1 MEMSSN
7 SCPWFTELHSAP
19 FFSAPVLTPAIEYL
33 SISELPIL
41 SPAFCNLTVFCLTHP
56 CLFFFFNQVIQSPF
70 LWLYLLAFLY
80 SFFFPRTL
88 HALVSGVPF
97 LISAVDLFSV
107 ASQSFLPVE
116 ISAWNENMLAMQSCM
131 EIYNVLLYGEISHLQ
146 ILFFSNLS
154 WLLFFPLYS
163 TTWSLESFCHVQR
176 KKSNWNFNWKC
187 IKLINLAMIAFYF

>member
-1 MEMSSN
+1 
-7 SCPWFTELHSAP
+7 
-19 FFSAPVLTPAIEYL
+19 
-33 SISELPIL
+33 
-41 SPAFCNLTVFCLTHP
+41 
-56 CLFFFFNQVIQSPF
+56 
-70 LWLYLLAFLY
+70 
-80 SFFFPRTL
+80 
-88 HALVSGVPF
+88 
-97 LISAVDLFSV
+97 
-107 ASQSFLPVE
+107 
-116 ISAWNENMLAMQSCM
+116 MLAMQSCK

>member
-1 MEMSSN
+1 MSLIHRTSFSPFLFSSSPHACYWVFEYLWASN
-7 SCPWFTELHSAP
+7 SFSSILQLDCVLFNTSLSV
-19 FFSAPVLTPAIEYL
+19 FFY
-33 SISELPIL
+33 
-41 SPAFCNLTVFCLTHP
+41 
-56 CLFFFFNQVIQSPF
+56 QVIQSPF

-80 SFFFPRTL
+80 GFFFPRTL